1 MWTFIAATLVLIMI
15 PGPDQA
21 LITRN
26 ALAGGRV
33 AGMLT
38 MIGGAFGLTV
48 HAGAAALGVSALLV
62 ASATAFTVLKV
73 VGTVYLVWMGI
84 QTLRA
89 ARRAARTGQPAPV
102 VSRRQSGS
110 ALRYLRHGFLSNS
123 LNPKVALFFVT
134 FLPQFLNPGGDT
146 FSQAILLS
154 GIFAMLYVSWFAIYV
169 LGVDLLGAVLRR
181 QRVRA
186 AIERVTG
193 ALLIAFGIKLA
204 TATA

>member
-1 MWTFIAATLVLIMI
+1 MWTFIAAALVLIMI

-21 LITRN
+21 LVTRN
-26 ALAGGRV
+26 SLAGGRM

-38 MIGGAFGLTV
+38 MIGGALGLTV

-73 VGTVYLVWMGI
+73 VGTVYLVWIGI

-89 ARRAARTGQPAPV
+89 ARRAARSGKPAPV
-102 VSRRQSGS
+102 VSRRQPGS
-110 ALRYLRHGFLSNS
+110 ALKYLRHGFLSNS
-123 LNPKVALFFVT
+123 LNPKIALFFVT
-134 FLPQFLNPGGDT
+134 FLPQFLNPGDDT
-146 FSQAILLS
+146 FGQAILLS
-154 GIFAMLYVSWFAIYV
+154 GIFAMLYVSWFGIYV
-169 LGVDLLGAVLRR
+169 FGVDLLGAVLRR
-181 QRVRA
+181 QRVQA